1 MSNNFTIT
9 KATGEQ
15 EKYSSD
21 KLCSS
26 LIQSGAPEKLANN
39 ICHMVEKDL
48 TPAMTTKQIWR
59 KALRYLIK
67 SDLHDV
73 SARYSLRRA
82 MANLGPDGY
91 VFEKYI
97 ATVLEAHG
105 YQTKVNQMIRGAS
118 GVEHEIDVLA
128 TKKGITSFIEVKYK
142 NEYGLRTHVDTV
154 MYSWARYFDIL
165 ETKPTSQRDKFEIWL
180 VTNTEFTSS
189 SIMFGTHRDMR
200 LLGWDYPD
208 DISLEDMIAQE
219 KLYPISIL
227 PSLTLKDRK
236 ALVREGLILAQ
247 DLLPYS
253 ARDLEDKFA
262 ISPKRSG
269 KLIAEARELSMI
281 DDE

>member
-1 MSNNFTIT
+1 MTNSLTIT

-15 EKYSSD
+15 EQYDSN
-21 KLCSS
+21 KLCTS
-26 LIQSGAPEKLANN
+26 LVQSGAPENLAQN

-59 KALRYLIK
+59 KALRYLVK

-91 VFEKYI
+91 AFEKYV
-97 ATVLEAHG
+97 ATILQAHG
-105 YQTKVNQMIRGAS
+105 YQIKLNQMIKGAS
-118 GVEHEIDVLA
+118 GVEHEIDVVA
-128 TKKGITSFIEVKYK
+128 TKGGMTAFVEVKYK

-165 ETKPTSQRDKFEIWL
+165 ETKPESARDNYQIWL

-189 SIMFGTHRDMR
+189 SKVFGSHRNMH
-200 LLGWDYPD
+200 LLGWDYPSV
-208 DISLEDMIAQE
+208 SLEDMIAQE

-236 ALVREGLILAQ
+236 ALVREGFLLAQ
-247 DLLPYS
+247 DLLPYT
-253 ARDLEDKFA
+253 AQDLETKFA

-269 KLIAEARELSMI
+269 KLIAEARELSII
-281 DDE
+281 DGV